1 MGIKSKEITLKRILF
16 PTDFSAI
23 SGHASAY
30 ATSLAKAYGATLYV
44 LHVVDLSLEGGGM
57 YVPHIS
63 FDVLEKEE
71 ESEEAKQLKRY
82 CAGLAYPAE
91 KLEPIICSGSPETEI
106 LRVSLEKTADII
118 VMGTAGE
125 GGVGRLVYGS
135 NTEHV
140 MRNAHVPVLAI
151 PPAD

>member
-1 MGIKSKEITLKRILF
+1 MGINSEEITFKRILF
-16 PTDFSAI
+16 PTDFSKI
-23 SGHASAY
+23 SERASAY
-30 ATSLAKAYGATLYV
+30 ATSLGKCYGAKLYV

-71 ESEEAKQLKRY
+71 ESEEAKLLKRF
-82 CAGLAYPAE
+82 CARLSYPGE
-91 KLEPIICSGSPETEI
+91 DLEPIICSGSPETEI

-118 VMGTAGE
+118 IMGTAGE

-135 NTEHV
+135 NTEYV